1 MIDSQ
6 TQFIAAQ
13 QSLYAEVCRTHDWQN
28 KYRLLMLTGKNLPA
42 LPAALKRD
50 ELRIA
55 GCESAAW
62 LVHQRD
68 DERHYW
74 AFDSDA
80 RIIKGVMTSLLTQLN
95 GRCRQDLLAVELTA
109 LYQQLGL
116 QQGLSPSR
124 NNGVMAVLA
133 AIKTQL
139 AGPTNG

>member
-1 MIDSQ
+1 MIESQ
-6 TQFIAAQ
+6 IQFIAAQ
-13 QSLYAEVCRTHDWQN
+13 QSLYAEVCQLHDWQS
-28 KYRLLMLTGKNLPA
+28 KYRLLMLTGKSLPG
-42 LPAALKRD
+42 LPDAVKRD

-68 DERHYW
+68 NERHYW

-80 RIIKGVMTSLLTQLN
+80 RIIKGVITSLLTQLN
-95 GRCRQDLLAVELTA
+95 GLCRQDLLAVELTA

-139 AGPTNG
+139 ADHSNC